1 MRNMKENNTERY
13 KKIGAPPGSLEYIG
27 DKKDFATEIT
37 VIDYNKDDYFIR
49 KIEDIDKT
57 LSEVRKGYVRWIL
70 IDGVGNVPVIEQI
83 GKEFNLHPLVLED
96 ILNPNQVPKFEDYKD
111 FIFIVLKKLTW
122 DENKDSFESE
132 QISLILRENIVITFR
147 EKKSNIFN
155 SIKDRIT
162 IPKGILRKMEADY
175 LIYSLVDVVIDN
187 YFVLQEIIEEKI
199 EILEDELIQ
208 DPKLETL
215 QSIYSLKRDI
225 IDFRKSIWP
234 LREVVNRFQREESP
248 LITDAIQ
255 VYIRDLYDHIFKIND
270 SIQTYRDIVSGLLE
284 MYLSSVS
291 NKMNDIMKVLTII
304 STIFI
309 PLSFL
314 AGLYGMNFAFMPELS
329 SPLGYPILIIIM
341 VSIGIGM
348 LIFFKRKKWI

>member
-1 MRNMKENNTERY
+1 MKEKNNGKY
-13 KKIGAPPGSLEYIG
+13 KKVGAPPGSLEYIG
-27 DKKDFATEIT
+27 DKKDIGTEVTI
-37 VIDYNKDDYFIR
+37 IDYSKDDYSI
-49 KIEDIDKT
+49 KKVDDIDKT
-57 LSEVRKGYVRWIL
+57 LSEVKKGYVRWI
-70 IDGVGNVPVIEQI
+70 IVDGVGNVPVIEQI
-83 GKEFNLHPLVLED
+83 GKEFDLHPLVLED

-111 FIFIVLKKLTW
+111 FVFIVLKKLTW
-122 DENKDSFESE
+122 DKNKESFESE
-132 QISLILRENIVITFR
+132 QISFILEENVVITFR
-147 EKKSNIFN
+147 EQKSNIFN

-175 LIYSLVDVVIDN
+175 LVYSLIDVVIDN
-187 YFVLQEIIEEKI
+187 YFILQERIEERI
-199 EILEDELIQ
+199 EKLEEELIQ
-208 DPKLETL
+208 NPKLETL

-248 LITDAIQ
+248 LITDAIH

-329 SPLGYPILIIIM
+329 SPLGYPVLIVIM
-341 VSIGIGM
+341 FSIGIGM
-348 LIFFKRKKWI
+348 LAFFKRKKWI